1 MAFVWFSW
9 REGFAFHLAEFLG
22 GRERGRE
29 RESVLQAVLI
39 CVLCEGDTDAFLS
52 ESDAGTTEVGSSCA
66 FDNEIEVKVHEGR
79 FV

>member
-29 RESVLQAVLI
+29 RACFRLYQSLP
-39 CVLCEGDTDAFLS
+39 CVRVIRVNFDHLFSQLGVS
-52 ESDAGTTEVGSSCA
+52 TTEAGSSYG
-66 FDNEIEVKVHEGR
+66 FDNEIVA
-79 FV
+79 